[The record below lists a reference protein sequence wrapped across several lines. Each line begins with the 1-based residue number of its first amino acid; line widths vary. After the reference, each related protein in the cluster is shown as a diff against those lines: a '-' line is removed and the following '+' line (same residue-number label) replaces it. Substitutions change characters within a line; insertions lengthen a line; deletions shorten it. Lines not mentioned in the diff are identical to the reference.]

1 MARAKLLRQ
10 RPFVC
15 PSRDGNGLE
24 THLRG
29 KLNTQ
34 MAEPAYTQ
42 YGDDI
47 SGLRA
52 AVPERIESGNPGA
65 HQRPRLYR

>member
-1 MARAKLLRQ
+1 MPRAKLPRQ
-10 RPFVC
+10 RLFVC
-15 PSRDGNGLE
+15 PSCDSNGLE

-52 AVPERIESGNPGA
+52 AVPESIESRNPGA
-65 HQRPRLYR
+65 HQRTGLYR